1 MLPSGSCLRR
11 FLDTLL
17 LGVFI
22 LGFAQI
28 WAAESSSANP
38 RLGQEAG
45 PRIKFAETTID
56 FGRIECGA
64 KVSHDFVFTNTGS
77 QTLEILDVRPSCGCT
92 TSVNWVRK
100 VEPGVSG
107 TIPFQF
113 NSKDFSGEV
122 LKTIIVL
129 SSDPQNTNVVL
140 QLKAY
145 VNTSIE
151 IVPTMALFTPSSDSA
166 TNQIRMLRITNH
178 LEEPLML
185 FDPVSSSPVF
195 ETQLRTNR
203 QGREYELQVALKRPF
218 LLTNTI
224 ATISLKTS
232 STKIPELTIP
242 SRLLVYTAMSAIPDR
257 ITLPAAATASESK
270 FTVTVR
276 SLGTNV
282 LALSE
287 ATINAEGARA
297 DIREVQP
304 GRMFQLTLTFP
315 AGFRVPPGQKVE
327 ARVKTNNPLFP
338 ELKIPVTQGQSLAA
352 TLNSSPE
359 GERDQSRG
367 FKN

>member
-1 MLPSGSCLRR
+1 MPPFGSCFRR
-11 FLDTLL
+11 FLNTLL
-17 LGVFI
+17 LAVCS
-22 LGFAQI
+22 LGFAQV
-28 WAAESSSANP
+28 WAAESPSADS
-38 RLGQEAG
+38 RLVQEAG
-45 PRIKFAETTID
+45 PRIRFAETTID
-56 FGRIECGA
+56 FGRIESGA
-64 KVSHDFVFTNTGS
+64 KVSHNFVFTNTGS
-77 QTLEILDVRPSCGCT
+77 QTLEIHDVRPSCGCT
-92 TSVNWVRK
+92 TSLNWARK
-100 VEPGVSG
+100 VEPGDSG
-107 TIPFQF
+107 TIPFLF

-122 LKTIIVL
+122 LKTIIVVCND
-129 SSDPQNTNVVL
+129 SQNTNVVL
-140 QLKAY
+140 QLKGY
-145 VNTSIE
+145 VSTSIE
-151 IVPTMALFTPSSDSA
+151 IVPTLALFTPSSDSA
-166 TNQIRMLRITNH
+166 TNQIRVLQITNH

-185 FDPVSSSPVF
+185 FDPVSSNPVF

-203 QGREYELQVALKRPF
+203 QGKEYELQVALKRPF
-218 LLTNTI
+218 VLTNTI
-224 ATISLKTS
+224 ASITLKTS

-242 SRLLVYTAMSAIPDR
+242 SHLMVPAAMSAIPDR
-257 ITLPAAATASESK
+257 ISLPATAPASDSK
-270 FTVTVR
+270 FTVIVR

-287 ATINAEGARA
+287 ATVNAEGASA

-304 GRMFQLTLTFP
+304 GRMFHVTLRFP